1 MLLTLSLFCVQYM
14 FNILLH
20 VASKE
25 VMNTHVKY
33 FQDADGVVT
42 CLDEQRHGYESGDFV
57 TFSEVQ
63 VLNNKTTAPPSFFH
77 PPSLP

>member
-1 MLLTLSLFCVQYM
+1 M

-57 TFSEVQ
+57 KFSEVQ
-63 VLNNKTTAPPSFFH
+63 VL
-77 PPSLP
+77 L